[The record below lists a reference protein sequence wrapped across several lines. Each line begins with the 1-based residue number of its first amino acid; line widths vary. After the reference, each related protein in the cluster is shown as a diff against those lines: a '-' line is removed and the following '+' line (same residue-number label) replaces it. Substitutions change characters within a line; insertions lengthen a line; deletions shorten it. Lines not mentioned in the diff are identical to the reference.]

1 MTISETMI
9 SVFKT
14 KNPNPRRAKQV
25 LKEETITYLETKD
38 PLQSSRKNNKQN
50 KVDNRSKPIWA
61 QL

>member
-14 KNPNPRRAKQV
+14 KNLNPRRAKQV